1 MNLNRDDASG
11 FRLDTLS
18 THRLHRSPV
27 VKGHDL
33 LTTHTDYVNN
43 YPSILQATCY
53 NFSATKTTGKL
64 CAGVVKAAGIY
75 EKNPAQHYADLEML
89 EKVNEL
95 QPTFINVHSNTNKK
109 IGCVRVD
116 GAADE
121 GPSHVEVQFW
131 WCKRHLERPTHVTF
145 ISYSP

>member
-43 YPSILQATCY
+43 YPSILQTTCY
-53 NFSATKTTGKL
+53 NFSATKTTGEL
-64 CAGVVKAAGIY
+64 CAGVVKAAGIHK
-75 EKNPAQHYADLEML
+75 KNPAQHYADLEML
-89 EKVNEL
+89 EKVNEV
-95 QPTFINVHSNTNKK
+95 QPAFINVHSNTNKK
-109 IGCVRVD
+109 IECVRVD

-121 GPSHVEVQFW
+121 GPPMLKFSFGGVNG
-131 WCKRHLERPTHVTF
+131 
-145 ISYSP
+145 I